1 MSFSLLLALAAAM
14 PMDALHSP
22 ATRRFSGVPSVA
34 VSQKS
39 GRLWMTYYA
48 SCTDGEDSNNYSV
61 LATSVDGGESWKEVL
76 FADPDGKGP
85 MRSFDPEVWIDP
97 DNRLRWTW
105 SERVMPLRNGD
116 ENRFLSGGKEMKQD
130 DRLWMAELD
139 PDCEPARPVPARE
152 IGRGIMMCKP
162 IVARDGSWLF
172 PVALWGAAPSA
183 CVLES
188 LDAGRTFKELGGA
201 TLPEDIREYDEHNI
215 VELMTGGLRA
225 YMRTDAKCGHAIWQS
240 ESLDG
245 GVTWSEPRA
254 CDFLQLN
261 SRIFVRRLKDGRLL
275 LVKNGGLNEKLEKR
289 EKMMAFLSDD
299 DGRTWKGGLMLW
311 DRFYCSY
318 PDGDQGA
325 DGTIY
330 LVFDGNRF
338 GKEREMYFSRF
349 TVDDVLAR
357 RPVSRVFQIVK
368 LHENKAF
375 TSADNHF

>member
-97 DNRLRWTW
+97 GNRLRWTW

-188 LDAGRTFKELGGA
+188 RDAAQTFSMLGGV
-201 TLPEDIREYDEHNI
+201 TLPADVREYDEHNL
-215 VELMTGGLRA
+215 VELADGRLRA
-225 YMRTDAKCGHAIWQS
+225 YMRTKDKSGRAIWCS
-240 ESLDG
+240 ESADRG
-245 GVTWSEPRA
+245 RSWREPA
-254 CDFLQLN
+254 PCGFMHLS

-275 LVKNGGLNEKLEKR
+275 LVKNGMIDEKLGKR
-289 EKMMAFLSDD
+289 EKMIAFVSDNE
-299 DGRTWKGGLMLW
+299 GETWKGGLMLW

>member
-1 MSFSLLLALAAAM
+1 MTVSLLVALTAVM
-14 PMDALHSP
+14 PMDEYHSS
-22 ATRRFSGVPSVA
+22 TNRRFTGIPSIA
-34 VSQKS
+34 VSWES

-61 LATSVDGGESWKEVL
+61 LATSADNGKSWNEVL
-76 FADPDGKGP
+76 VADPDGKGP
-85 MRSFDPEVWIDP
+85 MRSFDPEVWIGP
-97 DNRLRWTW
+97 DRRLRWTW
-105 SERVMPLRNGD
+105 SERFTPVRDGD
-116 ENRFLSGGKEMKQD
+116 KNRFLADGKELKQD
-130 DRLWMAELD
+130 DRIWMVELD
-139 PDCEPARPVPARE
+139 PDMGHQHVSAAQE
-152 IGRGIMMCKP
+152 IGRGIMMGKP
-162 IVARDGSWLF
+162 IVTRDGRWLF
-172 PVALWGAAPSA
+172 PNAHWGAAPSA

-275 LVKNGGLNEKLEKR
+275 LVKNGGLKEKLEKR